1 MTLRLDDPDLA
12 AEALRDFV
20 QAHRWLFVLTGAGCS
35 TDSGIPD
42 YRDRDGAW
50 KRRAPVT
57 HQAFV
62 ADASVRKRYWARS
75 AVGWPVVRNARPN
88 ATHLGLVAL
97 EQTGRLGLL
106 VTQNVDG
113 LHQAAGQTAVLD
125 LHGRIDRVVCT
136 GCGQRMHREA
146 LQRELLA
153 LNPDWA
159 LLVAER
165 APDGDAD
172 LDACDIAG
180 FRVPDCA
187 HCRGVLKPDVVFFG
201 ANVPPQ
207 DVQVAMDALDRAD
220 ALLVVGSSLMVYS
233 GYRFARQAADRR
245 LPIAALNLG
254 RTRADELLT
263 LKLEVP
269 CGEALATALG
279 SGIMRATSPR
289 ESA

>member
-1 MTLRLDDPDLA
+1 MTPRLQDPGLA
-12 AEALRDFV
+12 AQALREFV
-20 QAHRWLFVLTGAGCS
+20 QAHRQLFVLTGAGCS

-42 YRDRDGAW
+42 YRDREGAW

-57 HQAFV
+57 HQAFM

-75 AVGWPVVRNARPN
+75 SVGWPVVRNARPN

-97 EQTGRLGLL
+97 EQAGRLGLL

-113 LHQAAGQTAVLD
+113 LHQAAGQRAVLD
-125 LHGRIDRVVCT
+125 LHGRIDRVTCT
-136 GCGQRMHREA
+136 GCGQQMHREA

-159 LLVAER
+159 QLVAEH

-172 LDACDIAG
+172 LDARDFSG
-180 FRVPDCA
+180 FRVPDCVR
-187 HCRGVLKPDVVFFG
+187 CGDVLKPDVVFFG
-201 ANVPPQ
+201 ANVPPR

-233 GYRFARQAADRR
+233 GYRFARRAAERR

-254 RTRADELLT
+254 RTRADELLA
-263 LKLEVP
+263 LKLDAP
-269 CGEALATALG
+269 CGTVLARAFG
-279 SGIMRATSPR
+279 SEIMGAPSAR